1 MNRIASR
8 KSAWSLTWICTNHR
22 AFITNV
28 AFSCVMLLL
37 AGCSY
42 QHRMKNVVASYERG
56 DFNKAVRELEPMLAD
71 RRDSDNDRII
81 YELDAGTIYAAAHEI
96 GQSYQA
102 LHRADDLMWKYL
114 DDAAETRVTAIAAA
128 ILTNQTV
135 IPYVGRSYDRI
146 MCCTYQALNHL
157 ELGKLDAAGVSLRRA
172 YEWQRDAVE
181 KNAKEI
187 EALESAANANS
198 NEKGYDSNAAMSDPS
213 LKGGLDSAYG
223 PLQNMSGYAEFA
235 IPYATYLQGVQ
246 HALTGRADALAQATY
261 EFRRAA
267 SMLNSSDATYALQDA
282 ARCESANTGI
292 ALAPR
297 VYVICESGMGPWLDE
312 LRIDIPLF
320 MRQWPYI
327 GAAFPVLKFNEGSP
341 SAFTARAG
349 NASYPSCVLT
359 DMDRVVGGEFKQRLP
374 AIIALTLVSTATK
387 AIATYVA
394 QQAAM
399 SSNNNAAWMIAIAGA
414 IYQASVNS
422 ADLRIWLTLPKR
434 VLYASFPA
442 PAPAM
447 GTTTASIEIDLG
459 DGQRIGPIATESN
472 QSTIVHVRVPRAG
485 VAPSIRIMRFGA
497 K

>member
-1 MNRIASR
+1 MNRIASHTLA
-8 KSAWSLTWICTNHR
+8 SPR
-22 AFITNV
+22 AFLTRV
-28 AFSCVMLLL
+28 AASCLLLLL

-42 QHRMKNVVASYERG
+42 QHRMKNVVSAYANG
-56 DFNKAVRELEPMLAD
+56 DYNKAAQELEPVLTD
-71 RRDSDNDRII
+71 RRDSDNDRTI
-81 YELDAGTIYAAAHEI
+81 YELEAGTVYAAAHEL

-102 LHRADDLMWKYL
+102 LHAADDSMWEYL

-135 IPYVGRSYDRI
+135 IPYIGRSYDRI
-146 MCCTYQALNHL
+146 MCCIYQALNHL
-157 ELGKLDAAGVSLRRA
+157 ELGKLDDAGVSLRRA

-187 EALESAANANS
+187 EALEEKAGADSAA
-198 NEKGYDSNAAMSDPS
+198 KGYDSSAAMRDPS

-223 PLQNMSGYAEFA
+223 PLQNMAGYAEFA

-246 HALTGRADALAQATY
+246 HALTQRGDALAQATY

-267 SMLNSSDATYALQDA
+267 AMLNSSEAHYALQDA
-282 ARCESANTGI
+282 ERCEAASGGI
-292 ALAPR
+292 APGPR

-320 MRQWPYI
+320 MRQWPYV
-327 GAAFPVLKFNEGSP
+327 GAAFPVMKFNEGSP

-359 DMDRVVGGEFKQRLP
+359 DMDRVVAGEFKQRLP

-387 AIATYVA
+387 AIATYAA

-399 SSNNNAAWMIAIAGA
+399 NSNHNAAWMIAITGA
-414 IYQASVNS
+414 IYQAAVNS

-442 PAPAM
+442 PAPAL

-472 QSTIVHVRVPRAG
+472 QSTLVHVRVPRAG
-485 VAPSIRIMRFGA
+485 VAPSIRIMRFNA